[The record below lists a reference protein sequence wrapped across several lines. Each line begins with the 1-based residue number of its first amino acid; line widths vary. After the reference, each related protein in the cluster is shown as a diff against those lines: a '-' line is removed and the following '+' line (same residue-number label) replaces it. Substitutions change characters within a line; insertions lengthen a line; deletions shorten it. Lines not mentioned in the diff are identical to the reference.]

1 MKTKNILLCVSSLFY
16 IMSCNQIKEKI
27 GGGSSENIIS
37 ENTQLNCDYNNLSN
51 QFNVKFVINK
61 DPKKATTGVD
71 YAVQILDKNNKV
83 LKTIVSQPS
92 ISTDELDKY
101 KICDQVKSLATKYNL
116 AKNFDIESFDGNVVV
131 GDFNF
136 DGKDDFAVY
145 NRKQDNKA
153 YYNYYL
159 QDASGEF
166 KIDIFLSDDTD
177 YFSKKYDVNGKTI
190 VIQDKSA
197 IKKYAYNNGS
207 WTMKEE
213 VNDPFP
219 KATKYGVI
227 DFPNSQF
234 PSEGLNIYDNNFKKV
249 GKITVDN
256 GEYLNVKVKGVE
268 LRDVLKGYI
277 VGLYSYPYPYYTS
290 KIGLYIRLDMPG
302 DYYLSSLELKSKG
315 LQPKN
320 LIDFI
325 VDGDHGNLETNGITM
340 NVRQSPSANSNLVA
354 QLNPDIL
361 YYLKFTGNK
370 KGQWAEVSEITY
382 YDDYYGDVLFY
393 SNRGWVKIISDE
405 GSSNFYPMFL

>member
-1 MKTKNILLCVSSLFY
+1 MKTKNLLLYTISLFSM
-16 IMSCNQIKEKI
+16 MSCNQIKEKF
-27 GGGSSENIIS
+27 GGNSNENLIS
-37 ENTQLNCDYNNLSN
+37 ENTQLNCDYTNLSN

-61 DPKKATTGVD
+61 DPNKTIEGID
-71 YAVQILDKNNKV
+71 YVVQVLDKNNKV
-83 LKTIVSQPS
+83 LKTVTTQPK
-92 ISTDELDKY
+92 ISSEKLDQY
-101 KICDQVKSLATKYNL
+101 KICDQVKSLSTKYNL
-116 AKNFDIESFDGNVVV
+116 DKQFNIESFDGNVII
-131 GDFNF
+131 GDYNF
-136 DGKDDFAVY
+136 DGKDDIAI
-145 NRKQDNKA
+145 
-153 YYNYYL
+153 YNYKNDTKVFYNYFL
-159 QDASGEF
+159 QDVNGEF
-166 KIDIFLSDDTD
+166 VKDKFLSEDTD
-177 YFSKKYDVNGKTI
+177 YFAKKYDVTNKMI
-190 VIQDKSA
+190 VIQDNSS
-197 IKKYAYNNGS
+197 IKKYAYGNDN
-207 WTMKEE
+207 WILKEE

-290 KIGLYIRLDMPG
+290 KIGLYIKLDMPG

>member
-219 KATKYGVI
+219 GSPEKGIISNFDRK
-227 DFPNSQF
+227 SQVF
-234 PSEGLNIYDNNFKKV
+234 ISLYDSNFIKV
-249 GKITVDN
+249 GKVEFNTWENSVSTN
-256 GEYLNVKVKGVE
+256 NRFLNVNEIYNSNSRVSSLIYKSKNG
-268 LRDVLKGYI
+268 LFLQLDVPGNYYI
-277 VGLYSYPYPYYTS
+277 N
-290 KIGLYIRLDMPG
+290 
-302 DYYLSSLELKSKG
+302 SLELK
-315 LQPKN
+315 KN
-320 LIDFI
+320 NFKPESFIDYFI
-325 VDGDHGNLETNGITM
+325 NHEMDISPNNIVM
-340 NVRQSPSANSNLVA
+340 NIRQSSTANSTLIA
-354 QLNPDIL
+354 QIEPNIGK
-361 YYLKFTGNK
+361 YHVNFTGK
-370 KGQWAEVSEITY
+370 KNGQWAEVSEVFLPDTDYDILETY
-382 YDDYYGDVLFY
+382 T
-393 SNRGWVKIISDE
+393 GWIKIISDN
-405 GSSNFYPMFL
+405 GYPNFNYEK